1 MSTSYMQLGKNGLS
15 AEFLDTLR
23 KNFKR
28 HETVKISLLK
38 NYSRDKDKIMGDAE
52 KIYAQL
58 GCRYKLLG
66 YTLILKRQK
75 QRHDG
80 KNNL

>member
-38 NYSRDKDKIMGDAE
+38 NYSRDKDKIKEDADNLC
-52 KIYAQL
+52 AQL
-58 GCRYKLLG
+58 GCKYKLLG
-66 YTLILKRQK
+66 YTLIIKRQK
-75 QRHDG
+75 QKQNG

>member
-1 MSTSYMQLGKNGLS
+1 MATIYMQLGKHGLS
-15 AEFLDTLR
+15 KDFIETLR

-38 NYSRDKDKIMGDAE
+38 NYSRDKDKITEDAE
-52 KIYAQL
+52 KIRAEL
-58 GCRYKLLG
+58 GCKYKLLG

-75 QRHDG
+75 Q
-80 KNNL
+80 K